1 MAGQSIFV
9 LGSFVVSCSAKVSR
23 FPLPG
28 ESLAATSVTIEAGGK
43 GFNLAVM
50 ARRLGME
57 VTGLLATG
65 DDLAAQFAGPAL
77 ARADLPQSMLVRLS
91 GPTGAGIGFTDA
103 QGETSLA
110 VAGGANLALSAA
122 DVRSRA
128 NAIRGAAIVLAQF
141 EASAPAV
148 EESFALA
155 RRAGVPTLLNPSPFR
170 ELTPKLMRDTS
181 MLIIN
186 ETEAREL
193 ARMINADPSA
203 VDFPDRFLSELSPA
217 VRALGPE
224 GIILTRGP
232 AGAIASFRDATF
244 VQPGFSVDVVDTLG
258 AGDAF
263 AGTLA
268 VRLAQQVSF
277 DQAMRDAAAAG
288 ALTTRHHGVF
298 DALPSTDEIKK
309 MTARGV

>member
-1 MAGQSIFV
+1 MAGQPIFV
-9 LGSFVVSCSAKVSR
+9 LGSFVVSCSAKVVR

-28 ESLAATSVTIEAGGK
+28 ESLSATSVTIEAGGK
-43 GFNLAVM
+43 GFNLASM

-77 ARADLPQSMLVRLS
+77 VRADLPDSMLIRLS

-103 QGETSLA
+103 RGETSLA
-110 VAGGANLALSAA
+110 IAGGANLALTAE

-128 NAIRGAAIVLAQF
+128 HTIRGAAFVLAQF
-141 EASAPAV
+141 EASVPAV

-155 RRAGVPTLLNPSPFR
+155 SRAGVPTLLNPSPFR
-170 ELTPKLMRDTS
+170 PLTPALLRDTS
-181 MLIIN
+181 ILVVN

-193 ARMINADPSA
+193 AVMIGADPSA
-203 VDFPDRFLSELSPA
+203 VDTPKRFVDELSPA
-217 VRALGPE
+217 VRAKGPD
-224 GIILTRGP
+224 GIVLTRGA
-232 AGAIASFRDATF
+232 AGAIACFRGAT
-244 VQPGFSVDVVDTLG
+244 VEQPGFSVDVVDTLG

-268 VRLAQQVSF
+268 VRLAQHVSLER
-277 DQAMRDAAAAG
+277 AMRDAAAAG
-288 ALTTRHHGVF
+288 ALTTRRHGVF
-298 DALPSTDEIKK
+298 DALPSAEEIEAL
-309 MTARGV
+309 TARSV